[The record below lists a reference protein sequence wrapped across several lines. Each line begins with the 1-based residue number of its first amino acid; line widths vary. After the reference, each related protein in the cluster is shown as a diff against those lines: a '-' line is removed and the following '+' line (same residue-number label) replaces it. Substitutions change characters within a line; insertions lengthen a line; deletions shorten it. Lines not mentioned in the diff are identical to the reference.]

1 MTGNRSPAWSIDLGR
16 VVRLVLHRRV
26 WLLKVNAAVAAL
38 AVGVVFVLPVW
49 YASSVTLV
57 PAPRDEM
64 MLDLSGTGAGLGAMS
79 LSLGSQ
85 PSPQDQLRMVVDSRA
100 VADSLIQ
107 AFHLRERWKLKQMTR
122 AREKLADCT
131 SITTPKEGQVE
142 VQVEART
149 RELARDLA
157 AAYVR
162 YAGLETVRLKSSLA
176 AQRRIY
182 LEVRLRELDQELALA
197 AENVRGFEELHR
209 AVSLPDQAR
218 ATLHAD
224 GALQAQVALIE
235 TELAAARR
243 YFTDSAPQVQALRDR
258 SGELRRQIQRLEQGG
273 DALLPGG
280 EALPAL
286 KQEYLRLTREQ
297 TSLAAVSDMLRR
309 YYEQARVEEAN
320 PVPSFSVLDQA
331 ELPERHSRPAR
342 ALTVAL
348 STAVSLAASLYYLL
362 WRERREATVIPAA
375 EIPEPARSGPPRKAE
390 GKGLEA
396 A

>member
-1 MTGNRSPAWSIDLGR
+1 
-16 VVRLVLHRRV
+16 
-26 WLLKVNAAVAAL
+26 VA
-38 AVGVVFVLPVW
+38 VVFVLPCW

-57 PAPRDEM
+57 PAPRDGM

-79 LSLGSQ
+79 VSLGAQ
-85 PSPQDQLRMVVDSRA
+85 PTPQDQLRMVIQSRA
-100 VADSLIQ
+100 VADSLVR
-107 AFHLRERWKLKQMTR
+107 AFGLVQRWKLKQVTR

-131 SITTPKEGQVE
+131 SVTTPKEGQVE
-142 VQVEART
+142 VSVEARS

-176 AQRRIY
+176 AQRRLY
-182 LEVRLRELDQELALA
+182 LEMRLAELEQELAA
-197 AENVRGFEELHR
+197 AAQNMRAFEEQHR

-218 ATLHAD
+218 ATLDAD

-258 SGELRRQIQRLEQGG
+258 STELRRQIRQLESGG
-273 DALLPGG
+273 NTLYPGG

-297 TSLAAVSDMLRR
+297 TSLMAVSEALRR

-320 PVPSFSVLDQA
+320 PVPTFSVLDA
-331 ELPERHSRPAR
+331 PELPERHSRPAR
-342 ALTVAL
+342 AMTVAL
-348 STAVSLAASLYYLL
+348 STALSLASSVYYLH
-362 WRERREATVIPAA
+362 WRERKSKDRLPSLGRGGEA
-375 EIPEPARSGPPRKAE
+375 
-390 GKGLEA
+390 GKLEDPGLEA

>member
-1 MTGNRSPAWSIDLGR
+1 MTETRSQAWSFDVGR
-16 VVRLVLHRRV
+16 VARLALRRWV
-26 WLLKVNAAVAAL
+26 WLLKVNVAAAAL
-38 AVGVVFVLPVW
+38 AVGVVFALPVW

-64 MLDLSGTGAGLGAMS
+64 MLDLSGTGSGMGGMS

-85 PSPQDQLRMVVDSRA
+85 PSPQDQLRMVVSSRA

-107 AFHLRERWKLKQMTR
+107 SFHLRERWKLKKMVN

-131 SITTPKEGQVE
+131 AITTPKEGQV
-142 VQVEART
+142 VVAVEART

-162 YAGLETVRLKSSLA
+162 YTGLETVRLKGSLA
-176 AQRRIY
+176 AQRRMY
-182 LEVRLRELDQELALA
+182 LEVRLRELDQELAQA
-197 AENVRGFEELHR
+197 AEDVRGFEEKHR

-224 GALQAQVALIE
+224 GELQAQVALIE

-258 SGELRRQIQRLEQGG
+258 SAELKRQIARLEQGG

-280 EALPAL
+280 EKLPAL
-286 KQEYLRLTREQ
+286 KQEYLSLTREQ
-297 TSLAAVSDMLRR
+297 SSLTAVSDALRR

-320 PVPSFSVLDQA
+320 PVPTFSVLDDA

-342 ALTVAL
+342 ATTVAL
-348 STAVSLAASLYYLL
+348 STAISLAASIYYLM
-362 WRERREATVIPAA
+362 WRDRRAAMAFPAA
-375 EIPEPARSGPPRKAE
+375 EIAESAPSGKTRRPDGA
-390 GKGLEA
+390 GLEA